1 MSTIPEVDGDTN
13 SVGQADHALNISSG
27 AAQDVSPLIAL
38 SFRIIDLNTHKRYI
52 AKEHLWD
59 V

>member
-38 SFRIIDLNTHKRYI
+38 SFRIIDETHIKYLL
-52 AKEHLWD
+52 HLWD